1 MGRLIEFLV
10 LAFIAGVCGLVA
22 SQIVG
27 AKRINFVLLILLGF
41 VGAFVGR
48 WIAGFFGLPLILSF
62 HLAGESF
69 PLLWAIIGAMVV
81 VGIAS
86 AIQQH

>member
-1 MGRLIEFLV
+1 MGRFIEFLV
-10 LAFIAGVCGLVA
+10 LALIAGVCGLIA
-22 SQIVG
+22 SQLMG

-48 WIAGFFGLPLILSF
+48 WIAGVFNLPHFVTI

-69 PLLWAIIGAMVV
+69 PLLWAILGSIAV
-81 VGIAS
+81 VGIVS
-86 AIQQH
+86 AVQQH